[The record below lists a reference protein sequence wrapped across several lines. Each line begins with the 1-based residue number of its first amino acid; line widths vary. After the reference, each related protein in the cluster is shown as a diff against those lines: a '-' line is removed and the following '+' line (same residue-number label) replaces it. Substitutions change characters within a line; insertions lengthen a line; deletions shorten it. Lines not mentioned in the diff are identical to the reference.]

1 MNRMNALG
9 LIIQR
14 EYTIR
19 VRKKSFI
26 ILTLLMP
33 LLMVA
38 LTFLPLWL
46 STLND
51 SSVKQIA
58 VIDNTGIY
66 APLLQST
73 ETFQFEILTEQ
84 EQVEAETKIGKE
96 LFAILHIT
104 GDLSKDQGTVSL
116 TSGKQSPQEL
126 QSLIRQT
133 LREKVTQQRLD
144 QLSVSGEVDSE
155 AITQVRQI
163 LESRPSISLQTLRM
177 DGDGSVTESSTEV
190 ATIIGMVFTILIYMF
205 ILMYGNMV
213 MQAVLEEKK
222 TRIVEVM
229 VSSVK
234 PVNLLV
240 GKIVGIGL
248 VGITQLVIWGILAG
262 GLFSVLSFL
271 VASPE
276 QVASMSEGMGGMS
289 GMSGMGNVGG
299 VEMEGIMSAILSINW
314 LELGLFFIIF
324 FIGGYILYASIFAMF
339 ASAVDSEEDTS
350 QFLTPVTLIIMFAFF
365 AGFYSVSNPDGPL
378 AFWASMIPFSSP
390 IVMMV
395 RIPFGIPLW
404 EKLMSITL
412 LYGTFILISIFAA
425 KIYRVGIL
433 MYGKKPSLKEMIKW
447 TRYK

>member
-1 MNRMNALG
+1 MNTLS
-9 LIIQR
+9 LVIQR
-14 EYTIR
+14 EYITR

-51 SSVKQIA
+51 GGVKRIA
-58 VIDNTGIY
+58 VIDQTGIY
-66 APLLQST
+66 APLLHST
-73 ETFQFEILTEQ
+73 ATYQFEIVGEEQ
-84 EQVEAETKIGKE
+84 RADAETKVGKE

-104 GDLSKDQGTVSL
+104 GDLSQDQGSVSL
-116 TSGKQSPQEL
+116 TSEKQSPQEL
-126 QSLIRQT
+126 QELIRST

-144 QLSVSGEVDSE
+144 QLSASGAVESE
-155 AITQVRQI
+155 AIMQVREI
-163 LESRPSISLQTLRM
+163 LEKKPSISLQTLRM
-177 DGDGSVTESSTEV
+177 EGDGSVTESSTEV

-234 PVNLLV
+234 PVNLLI

-248 VGITQLVIWGILAG
+248 VGITQLAIWGILAG
-262 GLFSVLSFL
+262 GLFSLLSFL
-271 VASPE
+271 VVSPE
-276 QVASMSEGMGGMS
+276 QVASMS
-289 GMSGMGNVGG
+289 SGMGDMASMSSLGDVGG
-299 VEMEGIMSAILSINW
+299 IPMEGMIRAILSINW
-314 LELGLFFIIF
+314 LEVILFFLLF
-324 FIGGYILYASIFAMF
+324 FIGGYVLYASIFAMF

-350 QFLTPVTLIIMFAFF
+350 QFLTPVTLLIMFAFF
-365 AGFYSVSNPDGPL
+365 AGFYSVNNPDGPL
-378 AFWASMIPFSSP
+378 AFWASLIPFSSP

-404 EKLMSITL
+404 EKILSLLL
-412 LYGTFILISIFAA
+412 LYGTFILISVVAA

-433 MYGKKPSLKEMIKW
+433 MYGKKPSLKEMFKW
-447 TRYK
+447 VRYK

>member
-1 MNRMNALG
+1 MNALS

-33 LLMVA
+33 VLMVS

-51 SSVKQIA
+51 GDIKRIA
-58 VIDNTGIY
+58 VIDHSGIY
-66 APLLQST
+66 APLLPSN
-73 ETFQFEILTEQ
+73 EIFQFEVVGEEQ
-84 EQVEAETKIGKE
+84 RATTETKVGKE
-96 LFAILHIT
+96 LFAILQIT
-104 GDLSKDQGTVSL
+104 GDLSNDQGTVSL
-116 TSGKQSPQEL
+116 TSEKQSPQEL

-133 LREKVTQQRLD
+133 LQEKVTQQRLD
-144 QLSVSGEVDSE
+144 QLSASGEVESE
-155 AITQVRQI
+155 SIAQVRQI

-177 DGDGSVTESSTEV
+177 DGDGGVTESSTEM

-213 MQAVLEEKK
+213 MQGVLEEKK

-234 PVNLLV
+234 PVNLLI

-248 VGITQLVIWGILAG
+248 VGITQLAIWGILAG
-262 GLFSVLSFL
+262 GLFSLLTLFI
-271 VASPE
+271 ASPGE
-276 QVASMSEGMGGMS
+276 VASMSEGMGGMS
-289 GMSGMGNVGG
+289 GMSGMGNLGG
-299 VEMEGIMSAILSINW
+299 VEMEGIMNAILSIHW

-378 AFWASMIPFSSP
+378 AFWASLIPFSSP

-404 EKLMSITL
+404 EKLLSIAL
-412 LYGTFILISIFAA
+412 LYGTFILISIVAA

>member
-1 MNRMNALG
+1 
-9 LIIQR
+9 
-14 EYTIR
+14 
-19 VRKKSFI
+19 
-26 ILTLLMP
+26 
-33 LLMVA
+33 
-38 LTFLPLWL
+38 
-46 STLND
+46 
-51 SSVKQIA
+51 
-58 VIDNTGIY
+58 
-66 APLLQST
+66 
-73 ETFQFEILTEQ
+73 
-84 EQVEAETKIGKE
+84 
-96 LFAILHIT
+96 
-104 GDLSKDQGTVSL
+104 
-116 TSGKQSPQEL
+116 
-126 QSLIRQT
+126 
-133 LREKVTQQRLD
+133 
-144 QLSVSGEVDSE
+144 
-155 AITQVRQI
+155 
-163 LESRPSISLQTLRM
+163 
-177 DGDGSVTESSTEV
+177 
-190 ATIIGMVFTILIYMF
+190 
-205 ILMYGNMV
+205 
-213 MQAVLEEKK
+213 
-222 TRIVEVM
+222 M

-248 VGITQLVIWGILAG
+248 VGITQLAIWGILAG
-262 GLFSVLSFL
+262 GLFSMLSFL

-289 GMSGMGNVGG
+289 GMSGMGNLGG
-299 VEMEGIMSAILSINW
+299 AEMEGIMSAILSINW

-378 AFWASMIPFSSP
+378 AFWASLIPFSSP

-404 EKLMSITL
+404 EKLLSIVL

>member
-1 MNRMNALG
+1 MNTLNLV
-9 LIIQR
+9 IQR
-14 EYTIR
+14 EYITR

-33 LLMVA
+33 LLMVG

-51 SSVKQIA
+51 GEVKRIA
-58 VIDNTGIY
+58 VIDQTGIY

-73 ETFQFEILTEQ
+73 ESFQFEIVDDGQ
-84 EQVEAETKIGKE
+84 RIDAESKVGKE
-96 LFAILHIT
+96 LFAILQIT
-104 GDLSKDQGTVSL
+104 GDLTSDRGSVSL
-116 TSGKQSPQEL
+116 TSEKQSPQEL
-126 QSLIRQT
+126 QELIRQT

-144 QLSVSGEVDSE
+144 QLSGSGEVDKE
-155 AITQVRQI
+155 AITQVREI
-163 LESRPSISLQTLRM
+163 LEQRPSISLQTLRM
-177 DGDGSVTESSTEV
+177 GGDGSVTESSTEV

-234 PVNLLV
+234 PVNLLI

-248 VGITQLVIWGILAG
+248 VGITQLAIWGILAG
-262 GLFSVLSFL
+262 GLFSLLSLFI
-271 VASPE
+271 ASPE

-289 GMSGMGNVGG
+289 GMSAMGNVGG
-299 VEMEGIMSAILSINW
+299 VEIQGVMNAILSINW
-314 LELGLFFIIF
+314 LEVILFFLLF
-324 FIGGYILYASIFAMF
+324 FIGGYVLYASIFAMF

-350 QFLTPVTLIIMFAFF
+350 QFLTPVTLLIMFAFF
-365 AGFYSVSNPDGPL
+365 AGFYSVNNPDGPL
-378 AFWASMIPFSSP
+378 AFWASLIPFSSP

-404 EKLMSITL
+404 EKILSILL
-412 LYGTFILISIFAA
+412 LYGTFILISVIAA

-433 MYGKKPSLKEMIKW
+433 MYGKKPSLKEMFKW
-447 TRYK
+447 IRYK

>member
-1 MNRMNALG
+1 MNTLG
-9 LIIQR
+9 LVIQR
-14 EYTIR
+14 EYSTR

-38 LTFLPLWL
+38 LSLLPLWL

-51 SSVKQIA
+51 GSVKNVA
-58 VIDNTGIY
+58 VIDQTGIY
-66 APLLQST
+66 APLLKST
-73 ETFQFEILTEQ
+73 DLYQFRIIGEQ
-84 EQVEAETKIGKE
+84 EENKTESRLGND

-104 GDLSKDQGTVSL
+104 GDLHENPRAVSI
-116 TSGKQSPQEL
+116 TSEKQIPQEL
-126 QSLIRQT
+126 QAMIERT
-133 LREKVTQQRLD
+133 LNEKVTRQKLD
-144 QLSVSGEVDSE
+144 ALSRSDNIDSE
-155 AITQVRQI
+155 AIARVR
-163 LESRPSISLQTLRM
+163 SIVEEGSAVSLKTMRLG
-177 DGDGSVTESSTEV
+177 GDGSVSETSTEL
-190 ATIIGMVFTILIYMF
+190 ATIIGMMFTILIYMF

-222 TRIVEVM
+222 SRVVEVM

-248 VGITQLVIWGILAG
+248 VGITQLVIWAILTG
-262 GLFSVLSFL
+262 VLFSAVSIFIS
-271 VASPE
+271 SPE
-276 QVASMSEGMGGMS
+276 QAAL
-289 GMSGMGNVGG
+289 
-299 VEMEGIMSAILSINW
+299 MSADMGEFNVEGVMNAVMSVNW
-314 LELGLFFIIF
+314 LEIGVYFLLF
-324 FIGGYILYASIFAMF
+324 FIGGYVLYASIFAMF

-350 QFLTPVTLIIMFAFF
+350 QFMTPVTLIIVFAFF

-378 AFWASMIPFSSP
+378 AFWASVIPFSSP

-404 EKLMSITL
+404 EKLLSLGL
-412 LYGTFILISIFAA
+412 LYGTFILISVFAA

-433 MYGKKPSLKEMIKW
+433 MYGKKPSWKEMMKW
-447 TRYK
+447 LKYK